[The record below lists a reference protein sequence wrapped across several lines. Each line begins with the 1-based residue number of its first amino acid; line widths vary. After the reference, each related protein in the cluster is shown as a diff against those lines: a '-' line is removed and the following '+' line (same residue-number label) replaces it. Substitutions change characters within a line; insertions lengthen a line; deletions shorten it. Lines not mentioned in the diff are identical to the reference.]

1 MAQTIKVR
9 IAVAVDPKGRWYAGG
24 SGSDEYQYPKN
35 HDELLEV
42 VDIDQCGPN
51 EALFWITAELPVP
64 EVREVAGE
72 VAESEGLQRG

>member
-1 MAQTIKVR
+1 MARTVKVR
-9 IAVAVDPKGRWYAGG
+9 IAVAVDPKGRWYAHGT
-24 SGSDEYQYPKN
+24 DNFPNN

-64 EVREVAGE
+64 EIQEVAGE
-72 VAESEGLQRG
+72 IAAG

>member
-1 MAQTIKVR
+1 MRRTVKVR

-24 SGSDEYQYPKN
+24 SGDGDEVLFPRN

-51 EALFWITAELPVP
+51 ESLFWVTANLLVP
-64 EVREVAGE
+64 EVAEVEADVQ
-72 VAESEGLQRG
+72 VAE